1 MSQAYRFKGSEGR
14 NVCLEIYHCAMKDDV
29 FHGINFN
36 CAQSFLKSLWT
47 FMQLIQMQN
56 QLTAHPVIKSV
67 SSECPNF
74 QEALKVLPKWTGTN
88 DVSEENFFH

>member
-1 MSQAYRFKGSEGR
+1 
-14 NVCLEIYHCAMKDDV
+14 
-29 FHGINFN
+29 
-36 CAQSFLKSLWT
+36 
-47 FMQLIQMQN
+47 MQLIQMQN